1 MQKENREALADFIT
15 GLLGPEAYRYLM
27 MAEKSWTQLM
37 GDARVGIVVKSMLV
51 PVLNASA
58 NFYQLMANGIGPVQI
73 ALKGAE
79 LLRETHLYAKNEV
92 EYQRLRVELAGARGA
107 KRADIARRIETEMR
121 KIEDL
126 NKQLSI
132 WPLIEAGEFSQ
143 ISEGLTSEDME
154 LSRGRFYDPAVKWAD
169 KLPKA
174 VKTAGRYALITKDT
188 ALFAGL
194 ARSVAYTDFVA
205 KAILYDHLTT
215 KQKNDKKAALLK
227 ITNEFVNYDILDS
240 RGMTKAEE
248 MGLLWFWK
256 FKVRSIKVAASLIRH
271 NPLHTLLSSMVPGS
285 YEAGTVMDD
294 NGLNLLLDGRLP
306 NSVGFDNAWRAVDL
320 NPIKQIIG

>member
-1 MQKENREALADFIT
+1 
-15 GLLGPEAYRYLM
+15 
-27 MAEKSWTQLM
+27 
-37 GDARVGIVVKSMLV
+37 
-51 PVLNASA
+51 
-58 NFYQLMANGIGPVQI
+58 
-73 ALKGAE
+73 
-79 LLRETHLYAKNEV
+79 
-92 EYQRLRVELAGARGA
+92 
-107 KRADIARRIETEMR
+107 
-121 KIEDL
+121 
-126 NKQLSI
+126 
-132 WPLIEAGEFSQ
+132 
-143 ISEGLTSEDME
+143 
-154 LSRGRFYDPAVKWAD
+154 
-169 KLPKA
+169 
-174 VKTAGRYALITKDT
+174 
-188 ALFAGL
+188 
-194 ARSVAYTDFVA
+194 VAYTDFVA

-271 NPLHTLLSSMVPGS
+271 NPLYTLLSSMVPGS